1 MKRRS
6 PIGSDENRCDLLH
19 QGPGPVRGTPE
30 PVRHGGNGKRALL
43 PSDADLGSCRHR
55 EVDLDG
61 PLLAVEHDVLLLV
74 SLGGLRHR
82 AHLDSAVPA
91 PGEPKQKDCRVVRR
105 LQSATLSGIP
115 LNEGAQVRAHPEM
128 SPTNQRDRSI
138 MWDPRSPRTPQPR
151 AVEAPSA
158 RLPTAVGSPGSG
170 SSNGSSD
177 RSRLSGSALAHTGTR
192 ASTDR

>member
-30 PVRHGGNGKRALL
+30 PVRHGGNGKRPFL
-43 PSDADLGSCRHR
+43 PSDADR

-105 LQSATLSGIP
+105 LQSATLSGISRH
-115 LNEGAQVRAHPEM
+115 EGAQVRAHPRDVAR
-128 SPTNQRDRSI
+128 NQRDRSI
-138 MWDPRSPRTPQPR
+138 MWDPRSPRTPQPCAWSKR
-151 AVEAPSA
+151 QAYVFP
-158 RLPTAVGSPGSG
+158 RP
-170 SSNGSSD
+170 
-177 RSRLSGSALAHTGTR
+177 
-192 ASTDR
+192 